1 MFFYKF
7 LKKGFFYRK
16 TSFFCPP
23 TCFTGIASNREI
35 IGCCLENVDKH
46 GNRSVG
52 LIITERGARVQG
64 PEHAPI
70 SFFVTILAQD
80 SRLNCLVRHV

>member
-1 MFFYKF
+1 MELYV
-7 LKKGFFYRK
+7 L
-16 TSFFCPP
+16 
-23 TCFTGIASNREI
+23 CFTGIASNREI